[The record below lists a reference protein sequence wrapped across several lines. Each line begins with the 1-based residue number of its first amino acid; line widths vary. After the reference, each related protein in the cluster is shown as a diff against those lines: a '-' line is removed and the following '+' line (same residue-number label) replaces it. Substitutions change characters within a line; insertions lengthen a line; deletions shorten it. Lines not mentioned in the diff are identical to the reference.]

1 MEVSVYVSGGVRIDV
16 GKMGREGGRKKVHE
30 VEEAAGDDNSVHIGE
45 ILWDL
50 HSLMGWF
57 VGNLDVMG
65 VL

>member
-1 MEVSVYVSGGVRIDV
+1 MSISSLEDVSRT
-16 GKMGREGGRKKVHE
+16 GRERELCRIQG
-30 VEEAAGDDNSVHIGE
+30 SVHIGE

>member
-1 MEVSVYVSGGVRIDV
+1 MDLWVRVSISSLEDVSRT
-16 GKMGREGGRKKVHE
+16 GRERELCRIQGL
-30 VEEAAGDDNSVHIGE
+30 VHIGE